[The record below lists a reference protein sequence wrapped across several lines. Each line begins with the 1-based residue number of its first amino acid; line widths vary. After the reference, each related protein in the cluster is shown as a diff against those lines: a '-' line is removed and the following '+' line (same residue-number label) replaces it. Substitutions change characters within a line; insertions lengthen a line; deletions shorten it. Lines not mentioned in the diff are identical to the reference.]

1 MRTGAGKIITPC
13 TPREEYAG
21 ACVDDDDERKGKK
34 KPGRF
39 PRLVSSL
46 ASDPASTFCISL
58 SLSRI
63 SQERSVRGAR
73 TRPFSERERERE
85 REGHPFR
92 VDNSNLVKRKSF
104 WRTREQASSLRA

>member
-58 SLSRI
+58 SLSLAFRKSVPSAVLERVP
-63 SQERSVRGAR
+63 SQR
-73 TRPFSERERERE
+73 ERERERE
-85 REGHPFR
+85 RG
-92 VDNSNLVKRKSF
+92 
-104 WRTREQASSLRA
+104 SSVSGRQFESGET